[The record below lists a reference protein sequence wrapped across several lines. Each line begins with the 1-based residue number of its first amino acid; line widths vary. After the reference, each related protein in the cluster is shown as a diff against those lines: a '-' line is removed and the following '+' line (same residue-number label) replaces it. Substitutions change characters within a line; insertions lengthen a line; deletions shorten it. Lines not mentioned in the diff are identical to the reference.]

1 MGRTAVAE
9 LWRRADIRGRTRH
22 LLHPL
27 SASLRENGHDDWDD
41 MLAEEDIQEDVGA
54 ARLMPPESNVDVR
67 PAAASRL
74 TRPAEVIDPLLNSIE
89 RKSTLEVHGPKRDR
103 FPVCFH
109 VIEVCG
115 GIGGIG
121 AAAIRRNCRTLNLEL
136 KLGWDVLDAAV
147 FRWLI
152 WICLTGRCFFK

>member
-1 MGRTAVAE
+1 MVA
-9 LWRRADIRGRTRH
+9 LATFSS
-22 LLHPL
+22 PL

-41 MLAEEDIQEDVGA
+41 MLAEEDLQGDVVA
-54 ARLMPPESNVDVR
+54 ARIMPRESNFEVG

-74 TRPAEVIDPLLNSIE
+74 TRPAGGFDPVLNGIE
-89 RKSTLEVHGPKRDR
+89 RKATLEMHGPEPDR

-136 KLGWDVLDAAV
+136 KLGWDVLDA
-147 FRWLI
+147 
-152 WICLTGRCFFK
+152 GFF